1 MDLEQIF
8 ESYMNDIYRYLFFLT
23 QHHAQAEDLLQETF
37 IKAHITILSK
47 PIDDIKPW
55 LFKVAY
61 YTFIDSVRKQKRIIV
76 TNEINQIDER
86 TPERF
91 IVEQDSYMQ
100 LLKLL
105 NELKDIERQAILLCD
120 VHECTYEQV
129 AEILTMNINT
139 VKSHV
144 ARGRKKLRALLL
156 KEE

>member
-8 ESYMNDIYRYLFFLT
+8 ESHMNDIYRYLFSLT
-23 QHHAQAEDLLQETF
+23 QHHAQTEDLLQETF
-37 IKAHITILSK
+37 IKAHITLLAK
-47 PIDDIKPW
+47 PIHDIRPW

-61 YTFIDSVRKQKRIIV
+61 YSYIDSIRKQKWIVV

-86 TPERF
+86 TPEQLV
-91 IVEQDSYMQ
+91 VEQDSYRQ

-156 KEE
+156 KGE